1 MKLSLEILAGG
12 CIGAVGTCLMLSLV
26 IKQANFMVTLGTGIG
41 SAVLVATGFRLTD
54 RTQSMVLKN
63 QSLQARLDKEY
74 KDAKS
79 LVAEIER
86 QNDEIRLL
94 NSKQN
99 KSFSRY
105 ATTVNKCDELSAE
118 LTTKICMVAELE
130 ETVERL
136 QIEVEQLS
144 EENEADFNNAV
155 KAAVYEQGRERNL
168 EIRRALEKKNDERNA
183 KYKAKVTS
191 EANRDLNNTKNE
203 LSKALDTV
211 SALTGELRDVRTQL
225 HEMTVICTS
234 AQNALRR
241 VTEVDF
247 PDIEK
252 TFTTELQQRD
262 TAAEMNRLL
271 SERTMQN
278 SIETLQKTN
287 VELSAPKL
295 FGGISKTTDRG
306 NTIIKVL
313 YERENS
319 LKLDAIISKT
329 GDDTDVFTFRYNDVV
344 NNPNFLNDLND
355 DNLKVQIQHELGNY
369 KPHTFEYD
377 FEQQLVTCKVPHTRP
392 KPSDKRPSF
401 LRQAS
406 DFTDIIKG
414 GLAPRIR
421 ITGGSET
428 GKSPLAENI
437 AYAFEQYRNY
447 TPHLYNPAH
456 VSSKNNWTLE
466 AFGTNHQ
473 DSIDKLNELSAG
485 LTEMAVDSFELY
497 VFDEIDNTITRDKK
511 VTGSIKSLMREASH
525 KNLGVILI
533 GQSANAR
540 NYEGWTRNDFN
551 NMTSIHIGDNAGD
564 ALENSNIYKGKL
576 QQELVAEFNEVR
588 DWCERINKGVSDPVK
603 LLRWAMVDPEGK
615 RPFFI
620 ELPKFGSY
628 QPTPTSNNQ
637 QQTPEPLRTAS
648 FSQPAST
655 SATSAPPQPQSAQPI
670 HSTDYKLS
678 ATQKATKLHTP
689 QNEGFSNTKPQTSN
703 SHSHIFDPN
712 CPYCGS
718 ENTKLNGNN
727 RRKCNSC
734 NKTWTVK

>member
-12 CIGAVGTCLMLSLV
+12 CIGAVGTCLILSLV
-26 IKQANFMVTLGTGIG
+26 IKQANFIVTIGTGVG
-41 SAVLVATGFRLTD
+41 SAVLSAGLVATGFRLTD
-54 RTQSMVLKN
+54 RTQSLVLKN
-63 QSLQARLDKEY
+63 KSLQDRLDKEY

-86 QNDEIRLL
+86 QNDEIKLL
-94 NSKQN
+94 NSKQS

-105 ATTVNKCDELSAE
+105 ATTVNKCDELRAE
-118 LTTKICMVAELE
+118 LTTKICMVGELE

-155 KAAVYEQGRERNL
+155 YEQVRERNL
-168 EIRRALEKKNDERNA
+168 VVRRSLEKKNDERIA

-211 SALTGELRDVRTQL
+211 SALTCELRDVRTQL
-225 HEMTVICTS
+225 HKMTVISTS

-247 PDIEK
+247 PDIEQ
-252 TFTTELQQRD
+252 TFTAELQQRD
-262 TAAEMNRLL
+262 TTAEMNRLL
-271 SERTMQN
+271 TERAMQN

-287 VELSAPKL
+287 VELSVPKL

-355 DNLKVQIQHELGNY
+355 DNLKVQIQHKLGNY

-511 VTGSIKSLMREASH
+511 VTVSIKSLMREASH

-576 QQELVAEFNEVR
+576 QQELVAELDEVR
-588 DWCERINKGVSDPVK
+588 EWYERTNKGVSDPVK

-620 ELPKFGSY
+620 ELPKFGAY
-628 QPTPTSNNQ
+628 QTTPTNPN
-637 QQTPEPLRTAS
+637 
-648 FSQPAST
+648 PATTINT
-655 SATSAPPQPQSAQPI
+655 SATPQPQSAQPI

-678 ATQKATKLHTP
+678 ATQKATKPHTP
-689 QNEGFSNTKPQTSN
+689 QNEGFSNTEPQTSN
-703 SHSHIFDPN
+703 SHSHILNPN
-712 CPYCGS
+712 CPNCGS